1 MIGWGI
7 FYFDDNSRMIRFF
20 QICFGQEGSFHDFVT
35 ISSLMDNCWLWIV
48 CLLFCMPLRQ
58 WMGNLLQYI
67 THEGSLVHGSLL
79 FISRLTISALLLVL
93 SVALLVGATNN
104 AFIYTRF

>member
-1 MIGWGI
+1 
-7 FYFDDNSRMIRFF
+7 MIRFF

-35 ISSLMDNCWLWIV
+35 ISALMDNCWLWVI
-48 CLLFCMPLRQ
+48 CLLFCMPLRH
-58 WMGNLLQYI
+58 WTDELLQRI
-67 THEGSLVHGSLL
+67 AHQGGFVHESLL
-79 FISRLTISALLLVL
+79 FVSRLMISAVLLVL

>member
-1 MIGWGI
+1 
-7 FYFDDNSRMIRFF
+7 MIRFF
-20 QICFGQEGSFHDFVT
+20 QICFGQVGSFHDFVT
-35 ISSLMDNCWLWIV
+35 ISSLMDNCWLWVIS
-48 CLLFCMPLRQ
+48 LLFCMPLRQ

-79 FISRLTISALLLVL
+79 FVSRLTISAFLLVL